1 MANDGGSADA
11 GAGAGAGA
19 GGAAGGGSAMDLL
32 TGGAGAA
39 GSDGGSD
46 GGQGGDGGAGA
57 GAGVG
62 GDGGQ
67 GGSDLAWLE
76 QLGAD
81 NGDGISPRDIAKAKG
96 WKSMDDVVRS
106 YHEVERAFR
115 ESGRVKVPTDKSTPE
130 EVSAWRK
137 AIGVPDTAE
146 GYKLDPVTAPD
157 GSEVQLDNGL
167 LGRLAAKAHEIGVPE
182 AAYKALVGDYVQAQL
197 EEFSTMEAGQRAD
210 AADWVK
216 DQGDKAAAKSAAV
229 NRAAEALGL
238 DGEEVLKVRNA
249 LGSKRALDML
259 AKLGEGIGED
269 VVMGLNGGQKFLM
282 NADQA
287 QAQIDQMKGDP
298 ATVARM
304 TVKGTPEFAKYNRLL
319 DIVGEAANRR
329 AAAGL

>member
-1 MANDGGSADA
+1 MANDGGSAD
-11 GAGAGAGA
+11 GGAGA

-32 TGGAGAA
+32 TGGAAA
-39 GSDGGSD
+39 AGSD

-57 GAGVG
+57 GAG

-67 GGSDLAWLE
+67 GAGDLAWLE
-76 QLGAD
+76 QLSAD
-81 NGDGISPRDIAKAKG
+81 TPEGETASLRDWAKSVGVKDLNQLAKIAR
-96 WKSMDDVVRS
+96 DNQ
-106 YHEVERAFR
+106 RALR
-115 ESGRVKVPTDKSTPE
+115 ESGRVKVPGENASPE
-130 EVSAWRK
+130 EVAAWRK

-146 GYKLDPVTAPD
+146 GYKLDPVKGPD

-197 EEFSTMEAGQRAD
+197 EEFSTMEAGQRTE
-210 AADWVK
+210 AAEWVK
-216 DQGDKAAAKSAAV
+216 AQGDKAAAKSAAV

-269 VVMGLNGGQKFLM
+269 VVMGLNGSHRFLV

-298 ATVARM
+298 AIAARM